1 MQSRTRSI
9 ERNQPSFTRSLSK
22 RLTQSVDR
30 DLGIQSDTPGSVQAA
45 AFNHYNKNKSYKSTS
60 NIPNREEIEF
70 RESQEDL
77 ALEADYNLNDSAN
90 RYNQQNYPP
99 PQQQPQQ
106 QPQQLPQ
113 AQTQPQQQYSNRT
126 ADLPRFGDNYV
137 NTNNRINTNNN
148 SVNSSIRQQS
158 IGEGSQ
164 QNSQRLPNMSGFG
177 QVQLTPI
184 QPINDS
190 NSYGQ
195 EDYYTVR
202 KQYIL
207 FINHQNK
214 NQ

>member
-90 RYNQQNYPP
+90 RFNQQNYQPAQNQQQQ
-99 PQQQPQQ
+99 QQQPQM
-106 QPQQLPQ
+106 QPPQ
-113 AQTQPQQQYSNRT
+113 AQNQQYSNRT
-126 ADLPRFGDNYV
+126 ADLPRFGENYV
-137 NTNNRINTNNN
+137 NTNRTNTNNN

-202 KQYIL
+202 KQFKFLI
-207 FINHQNK
+207 INK
-214 NQ
+214 NR

>member
-77 ALEADYNLNDSAN
+77 ALEADYNLNDSVN
-90 RYNQQNYPP
+90 RYNQQNYQP
-99 PQQQPQQ
+99 PQQQ
-106 QPQQLPQ
+106 QLQ
-113 AQTQPQQQYSNRT
+113 NQPQQQNLNRVV
-126 ADLPRFGDNYV
+126 DLPRFGDNYV
-137 NTNNRINTNNN
+137 NTNRINTNNN
-148 SVNSSIRQQS
+148 SGNNSIRQQS

-164 QNSQRLPNMSGFG
+164 QNSQRLPNVSGYG

-190 NSYGQ
+190 NSYGP

-202 KQYIL
+202 KQLNL
-207 FINHQNK
+207 FTIRPYK
-214 NQ
+214 KEMIKR